1 MPIKP
6 FEIRQQLMAKV
17 DQFQTFNRDTL
28 DRLKRYRDALKTC
41 ANSSDLLQM
50 RLGQLPSQCGA
61 MPLEP
66 LAKTQ
71 NGTLPFGLVWHSREG
86 SLEWVRSQL
95 SGITTFAVD
104 GSQIFP
110 SKDISL
116 LVALVQVGWYE
127 NPHTEA
133 GRYTKDIEMEIMTP
147 TDWADD
153 RDGRDL
159 LDRRVNMKRF
169 AMETDRLVRYLESR
183 SGCDRTLVFFDGSLV
198 ATFAEAFDAES
209 QRFYRDCL
217 IRLVEASDRCRVPLV
232 GYVDTSRAR
241 DLVSFLQAI
250 DPQLPEAPELHD
262 ALILNTL
269 MGGWGDRTP
278 LYRCCRSGILQQ
290 YGDLQDQVTFTYL
303 RTNQGHPARLEL
315 PLWIYQSGRLEQVL
329 NWVRAE
335 VVVGGGYPYA
345 IETAD
350 QTAVLQ
356 TQDRQ
361 LFLKILQD
369 WAEQN
374 QLNLRFSRKL
384 ISKIRRR

>member
-1 MPIKP
+1 
-6 FEIRQQLMAKV
+6 
-17 DQFQTFNRDTL
+17 
-28 DRLKRYRDALKTC
+28 
-41 ANSSDLLQM
+41 
-50 RLGQLPSQCGA
+50 
-61 MPLEP
+61 
-66 LAKTQ
+66 
-71 NGTLPFGLVWHSREG
+71 
-86 SLEWVRSQL
+86 
-95 SGITTFAVD
+95 
-104 GSQIFP
+104 
-110 SKDISL
+110 
-116 LVALVQVGWYE
+116 
-127 NPHTEA
+127 
-133 GRYTKDIEMEIMTP
+133 
-147 TDWADD
+147 
-153 RDGRDL
+153 
-159 LDRRVNMKRF
+159 
-169 AMETDRLVRYLESR
+169 
-183 SGCDRTLVFFDGSLV
+183 
-198 ATFAEAFDAES
+198 
-209 QRFYRDCL
+209 
-217 IRLVEASDRCRVPLV
+217 RLVEASDRCRVPLV

-290 YGDLQDQVTFTYL
+290 YGDLQDQITFTYL
-303 RTNQGHPARLEL
+303 KTNQGHPARLEL

>member
-198 ATFAEAFDAES
+198 ATFAEAFDVES

-250 DPQLPEAPELHD
+250 DPQLPEAP
-262 ALILNTL
+262 
-269 MGGWGDRTP
+269 
-278 LYRCCRSGILQQ
+278 
-290 YGDLQDQVTFTYL
+290 
-303 RTNQGHPARLEL
+303 
-315 PLWIYQSGRLEQVL
+315 
-329 NWVRAE
+329 
-335 VVVGGGYPYA
+335 
-345 IETAD
+345 
-350 QTAVLQ
+350 
-356 TQDRQ
+356 
-361 LFLKILQD
+361 
-369 WAEQN
+369 
-374 QLNLRFSRKL
+374 
-384 ISKIRRR
+384 